1 MSRDGVYMLA
11 YIPPARNPTSAAF
24 IAERAEEE
32 NQVWFRNPKPGFRDN
47 RELFFKNA
55 TIRRNDWYKLLD
67 AAVSTL
73 GVTV

>member
-32 NQVWFRNPKPGFRDN
+32 TQVLFPRALFRSKVDRCVPIRKLTSPALGQDYSYVDKPI
-47 RELFFKNA
+47 L
-55 TIRRNDWYKLLD
+55 
-67 AAVSTL
+67 ST
-73 GVTV
+73 